1 MTINNPAGNYL
12 GLVIGGSLNQG
23 VEVLLD
29 AKTHIEEI
37 AGGQPVVIQGKNL
50 RFFGIITNI
59 TLQSSDQ
66 SIKTNPPDFS
76 NAIISAIASQSSM
89 YATMQVITTLTI
101 SGTISASVAPKPAK
115 NIPSHFSKVYL
126 ASDEDINMVFGS
138 EDQRH
143 FWVGTPPDLESKVRL
158 NLEEFVKRSNG
169 VFGKSGTGKTFLT
182 RLLLIGIVQK
192 NTAVNLVFDMEN
204 EYGWTGTFEGPGS
217 VKGLKNL
224 FPSKVAVFSLD
235 ENYSRRRNITPDYLV
250 KIGYNEIEPEDIEI
264 LRENLNLSAVAA
276 DAAYTLRDV
285 YGRDNWIKKLIE
297 LDRETLQEIS
307 NKNNLNMMALS
318 TLQNRIR
325 GLTRFSFLEEKSTG
339 KLVEQILYNIDA
351 GKHIILEFGG
361 FKDNLDAYI
370 LVTNLLT
377 RRIHRMY
384 AERADAAMGDES
396 IMPRPLV
403 ITIEEAHKFLNPTVA
418 SQTIFGTIARE
429 DRKRRVTLL
438 IVDQRPSG
446 IDDEVMSQLGT
457 KLSCLLD
464 NEKDVESVMSGASG
478 SRELRSVLSKLESK
492 QQSLIFGHSVP
503 MPIVIKVRDF
513 GTPESYLALLGSD
526 GPNGFIDNSEKD
538 REDFFGKE

>member
-169 VFGKSGTGKTFLT
+169 S
-182 RLLLIGIVQK
+182 
-192 NTAVNLVFDMEN
+192 
-204 EYGWTGTFEGPGS
+204 S
-217 VKGLKNL
+217 
-224 FPSKVAVFSLD
+224 
-235 ENYSRRRNITPDYLV
+235 
-250 KIGYNEIEPEDIEI
+250 
-264 LRENLNLSAVAA
+264 
-276 DAAYTLRDV
+276 
-285 YGRDNWIKKLIE
+285 
-297 LDRETLQEIS
+297 
-307 NKNNLNMMALS
+307 
-318 TLQNRIR
+318 
-325 GLTRFSFLEEKSTG
+325 
-339 KLVEQILYNIDA
+339 
-351 GKHIILEFGG
+351 
-361 FKDNLDAYI
+361 
-370 LVTNLLT
+370 
-377 RRIHRMY
+377 
-384 AERADAAMGDES
+384 
-396 IMPRPLV
+396 
-403 ITIEEAHKFLNPTVA
+403 
-418 SQTIFGTIARE
+418 
-429 DRKRRVTLL
+429 
-438 IVDQRPSG
+438 
-446 IDDEVMSQLGT
+446 
-457 KLSCLLD
+457 
-464 NEKDVESVMSGASG
+464 
-478 SRELRSVLSKLESK
+478 
-492 QQSLIFGHSVP
+492 
-503 MPIVIKVRDF
+503 
-513 GTPESYLALLGSD
+513 
-526 GPNGFIDNSEKD
+526 
-538 REDFFGKE
+538 